1 MRSSAEGAAAQDELN
16 AAAVRQRS
24 VKNLLEPILIPCSRR
39 EAHLKT
45 ATACKCKCCS
55 RTSKP
60 GCMLRSLTEHAV
72 QARCRWGDDGLDF
85 ENRELISAQKTQQDA
100 GVEQVPAGTTLI
112 STQKLA
118 PPKATGRG
126 CCQSP
131 VLSETVEVVRM
142 FLVKTA
148 AFNETYAGLRPHTG
162 ERERPKPALTQP
174 GSDASNDSNV
184 TPKTPASRALRSR
197 ACSRGLFGRI
207 LRPRPNST

>member
-1 MRSSAEGAAAQDELN
+1 MQCKRGVDGVTTALILTTVNSFQHRRRNRTLGSSKC
-16 AAAVRQRS
+16 RQERPDLDT
-24 VKNLLEPILIPCSRR
+24 K
-39 EAHLKT
+39 A
-45 ATACKCKCCS
+45 
-55 RTSKP
+55 RTSK
-60 GCMLRSLTEHAV
+60 
-72 QARCRWGDDGLDF
+72 
-85 ENRELISAQKTQQDA
+85 
-100 GVEQVPAGTTLI
+100 
-112 STQKLA
+112 
-118 PPKATGRG
+118 GRG

-131 VLSETVEVVRM
+131 VLRETVEVVRM